1 MMSQCFGGS
10 LWREGSLRAVCVGG
24 SLDSVLVARFGDKA
38 VYGPCVG
45 GSLVAVFWW
54 LALARK
60 QFTGRLCWW
69 GAYTQSSGGSLVFF
83 FFFCLIAR
91 VVDEAVF
98 GSGVLVGATSQHFA
112 GFLWR

>member
-60 QFTGRLCWW
+60 QFTGPVCWW
-69 GAYTQSSGGSLVFF
+69 ELSRSVTVAGCG
-83 FFFCLIAR
+83 
-91 VVDEAVF
+91 EKAVY
-98 GSGVLVGATSQHFA
+98 GPCVLVRA
-112 GFLWR
+112 